1 MRISAYIWGHNHIKL
16 KLFLTAIHLVNKN
29 NLLITVG
36 FVCFFRKILFNRV
49 FCSKLHEVSYQLLPS
64 DQQRLD
70 LYFSLPD
77 EMGIG
82 PKTLEEEHYFNN
94 SIQSR
99 SAYYSD
105 QLHIPLIRSR
115 FISQQKCEQ
124 SYYRLNLNLFSYQIR
139 IALDTDI
146 KQTIKFKE
154 GKDFYPQAIVL
165 AEQISGLLKS

>member
-1 MRISAYIWGHNHIKL
+1 
-16 KLFLTAIHLVNKN
+16 
-29 NLLITVG
+29 
-36 FVCFFRKILFNRV
+36 
-49 FCSKLHEVSYQLLPS
+49 LPS

-105 QLHIPLIRSR
+105 
-115 FISQQKCEQ
+115 
-124 SYYRLNLNLFSYQIR
+124 
-139 IALDTDI
+139 
-146 KQTIKFKE
+146 
-154 GKDFYPQAIVL
+154 
-165 AEQISGLLKS
+165 

>member
-1 MRISAYIWGHNHIKL
+1 
-16 KLFLTAIHLVNKN
+16 VNKI
-29 NLLITVG
+29 NLIQDES
-36 FVCFFRKILFNRV
+36 
-49 FCSKLHEVSYQLLPS
+49 FCIKVSYQLLPS

-105 QLHIPLIRSR
+105 
-115 FISQQKCEQ
+115 
-124 SYYRLNLNLFSYQIR
+124 
-139 IALDTDI
+139 
-146 KQTIKFKE
+146 
-154 GKDFYPQAIVL
+154 
-165 AEQISGLLKS
+165 